1 VGARLADFRIRPRTA
16 RSSDSANTTASR
28 SWKKASPISQVSSR
42 CSAVTDP
49 ASVVGTVA
57 ASSRMASKAGLD
69 AIVLKLHRAFKSL
82 IRGLVP
88 QRQRRTRESSM
99 CSVIRRPS
107 LVRGGPPGD
116 WCRVSAA
123 RRSRPRA
130 TRPQEKSRSWGTRR
144 FATRRFATLLLLQ
157 GDPQMPTR
165 VSQLVMRCRRALCL
179 MSLTAWT
186 RPRRLALKPR

>member
-123 RRSRPRA
+123 RRSQLGVVPPGDWCRVSA
-130 TRPQEKSRSWGTRR
+130 ARSVSAEGHSAPGEISLLGDAAVRHAAVRHLALVTRR
-144 FATRRFATLLLLQ
+144 SSNAHAR
-157 GDPQMPTR
+157 
-165 VSQLVMRCRRALCL
+165 
-179 MSLTAWT
+179 
-186 RPRRLALKPR
+186 